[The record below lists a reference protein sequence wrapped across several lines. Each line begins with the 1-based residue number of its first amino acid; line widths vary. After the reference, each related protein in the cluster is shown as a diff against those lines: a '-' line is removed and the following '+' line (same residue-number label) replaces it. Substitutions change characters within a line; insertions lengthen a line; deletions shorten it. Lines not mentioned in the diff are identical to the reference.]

1 MWKIKNRRRKILVNK
16 PVQFTFTG
24 LTIYFTLITIIIV
37 GGFTYFITL
46 NTIIAQLELENKLVN
61 AYEIIKNINILLLKK
76 IGIFVLILLILV
88 FYLEIRFLHRV
99 AGPLFRI
106 ERTLKEISEGKDVE
120 PIKLRKKDFYKSLA
134 ESVNKVIEYINK
146 LKKN

>member
-1 MWKIKNRRRKILVNK
+1 MWKRKNRRRKILVNK

-46 NTIIAQLELENKLVN
+46 NTIISQLELENKLVN
-61 AYEIIKNINILLLKK
+61 AYEIIKNINILLFKK

-88 FYLEIRFLHRV
+88 FYLEIRFLHRI

>member
-1 MWKIKNRRRKILVNK
+1 MDKKFKRKKIVINK
-16 PVQFTFTG
+16 PLQFIFSG
-24 LTIYFTLITIIIV
+24 ITIYFILIVIIV
-37 GGFTYFITL
+37 VGGLTYFITL
-46 NTIIAQLELENKLVN
+46 NTILSQIEMENKFIN
-61 AYEIIKNINILLLKK
+61 AYEIVKKINILLLKK
-76 IGIFVLILLILV
+76 IGLLILLLIILV
-88 FYLEIRFLHRV
+88 FYLEIRFLHRI